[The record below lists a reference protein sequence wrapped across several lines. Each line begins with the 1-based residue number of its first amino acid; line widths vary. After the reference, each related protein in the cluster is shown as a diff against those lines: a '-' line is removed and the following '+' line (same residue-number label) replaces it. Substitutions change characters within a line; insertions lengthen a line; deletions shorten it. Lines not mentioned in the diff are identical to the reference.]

1 MKLMRGFNHWSLS
14 KLLSLSN
21 QELLEGRGYVLC
33 IQWPAECLAAAGN
46 SVKYLVNEIMH
57 Q

>member
-33 IQWPAECLAAAGN
+33 IQWPAECLAAGGN

-57 Q
+57 